1 MFEKAMVTI
10 LQLLGSEAASQVVEY
25 LKGLIENSAEI
36 ESLAKKIRF
45 QLAVENANIKN
56 NSFEAEFFF
65 DKLAVSIESEL
76 LRTETLT
83 LILTTNE
90 TTRNREIS
98 RIQNSCISEA
108 KAINNQAKAK
118 VKEIVNKCVQ
128 VVENYFRSKLTYRDL
143 VLARLIS
150 DEIIHCL
157 DESIKKQT
165 EELFKNLIK
174 EIHTHSRLEDAH
186 LILPKSDN
194 QVFLDSL
201 DQPLFLDQDN
211 HNITLR
217 NMFIPPLVVTGK
229 EEAAACVS
237 RWYISDYPLMILFGE
252 AGIGKTSFIAKLVS
266 ESCSNCLENPNNSSV
281 LAVVLRDHSEL
292 FNSLPN
298 GYSPKSVICKLFG
311 VEDIHSLDNKML
323 ILDGFDE
330 LTVLSTGFD
339 GAAAASFIKKL
350 VLACRTSNL
359 KLHILI
365 TSREGYFPEDDKL
378 YWSEILCWRAQ
389 QVDDWCVRYSTLK
402 PSCEDWCL
410 TFVSQYHDVFEN
422 DDERYKVLCIPF
434 ILYLCCNS
442 RVNLEENKT
451 ICQIYDKA
459 FRTLLLR
466 KHGEKFLAS
475 ELFEDNE
482 TEERKRVIL
491 WQYTKE
497 IAYQMF
503 LLDTLDLK
511 ETDNP
516 SDLRQIGLKNA
527 KARTIAVLNEKYSP
541 PISESELST
550 TEFLSV
556 FSFAMRDEERGIT
569 FAHKTVY
576 EFFTAVKLYEDYF
589 AIFNDEFFKKNST
602 EVQAQAMVQMTLN
615 AFRYHSIPSDIFEYL
630 CEMTKAPF
638 QGKDEETSGF
648 NFQRFIDTVQMV
660 MNSDN
665 NSKYLSQIPAP
676 INEYYYPL
684 EESSCYD
691 SINTQIT
698 RAFRCLICFINGH
711 GYKNKNPEEIAWI
724 CDFLHDS
731 DQYIELDEWNLEGLS
746 LFGANFRN
754 AILAN
759 TNLTD
764 AELMNSDFENA
775 YFIGVQMCNADLSYS
790 NMENASFVEANFS
803 DTLLIRANL
812 GNSVFTDCIY
822 DGAVLICAELESATL
837 KNEILNSV
845 NFRGAGM
852 SNTVLKGSTF
862 NNSNF
867 AQVVIFGSNLTGTKF
882 NDSDFSGA
890 DMSGVNLSNSH
901 MKNVVLN
908 RADLSSANLK
918 KAHLINTDVSS
929 AIMSNV
935 DLKDTKIEP

>member
-1 MFEKAMVTI
+1 MVTI

-25 LKGLIENSAEI
+25 LKGLIENTAEI
-36 ESLAKKIRF
+36 ESLAKRIKI
-45 QLAVENANIKN
+45 QLAVEDAKIN
-56 NSFEAEFFF
+56 NDSFEAEFFF
-65 DKLAVSIESEL
+65 DILAVSIESEL

-90 TTRNREIS
+90 ATRNREIN

-128 VVENYFRSKLTYRDL
+128 VVENHFRSKLTYRDL
-143 VLARLIS
+143 VLAKLIS
-150 DEIIHCL
+150 DEVIHCL
-157 DESIKKQT
+157 DESIKIQT
-165 EELFKNLIK
+165 DELFKKLVK
-174 EIHTHSRLEDAH
+174 EIHAHSRLEDVH
-186 LILPKSDN
+186 LVLPKSDN
-194 QVFLDSL
+194 QVFLDHL

-217 NMFIPPLVVTGK
+217 NMFIPPLIVTGR
-229 EEAAACVS
+229 EEATDCVS

-252 AGIGKTSFIAKLVS
+252 AGIGKTSLVAKIVS
-266 ESCSNCLENPNNSSV
+266 ESCSNCIENPNSSSV

-292 FNSLPN
+292 FNSLPD
-298 GYSPKSVICKLFG
+298 GYSPKSVLCKLFG
-311 VEDIHSLDNKML
+311 VEDIHSLENKML

-350 VLACRTSNL
+350 VQACRTSKL

-365 TSREGYFPEDDKL
+365 TSREGYFPIDDKL
-378 YWSEILCWRAQ
+378 YWSEILCWKAQ

-410 TFVSQYHDVFEN
+410 TFASQYHDIHN
-422 DDERYKVLCIPF
+422 NADERYKVLCIPF

-442 RVNLEENKT
+442 SVNLEENKT
-451 ICQIYDKA
+451 VCQIYDKA

-466 KHGEKFLAS
+466 KHGDKFLAS
-475 ELFEDNE
+475 ELFVDNE
-482 TEERKRVIL
+482 TEQRKRVIL

-503 LLDTLDLK
+503 LLDTLDLE

-527 KARTIAVLNEKYSP
+527 KARTIAVLNEKLSK

-556 FSFAMRDEERGIT
+556 FSFAKRDKERGIT

-589 AIFNDEFFKKNST
+589 ATFNDEFYKENST
-602 EVQAQAMVQMTLN
+602 EVQAQAMVQVTLN

-638 QGKDEETSGF
+638 QGKDEEETCVF
-648 NFQRFIDTVQMV
+648 NFQRFTDTVQMV

-691 SINTQIT
+691 SINTQTT

-711 GYKNKNPEEIAWI
+711 GYKNINPEEVDWI
-724 CDFLHDS
+724 RDYLCCS
-731 DQYIELDEWNLEGLS
+731 DQYIELNGWNLTGFS
-746 LFGANFRN
+746 LFGANFANSR
-754 AILAN
+754 LTN
-759 TNLTD
+759 TNLTE
-764 AELMNSDFENA
+764 AELMNSDFEDA
-775 YFIGVQMCNADLSYS
+775 VFVDVKLCNADLSYS
-790 NMENASFVEANFS
+790 NMESAFLCTS
-803 DTLLIRANL
+803 DFTETTLIRTNL
-812 GNSVFTDCIY
+812 GNSKFIDCVYDRAVFIH
-822 DGAVLICAELESATL
+822 AELENATIE
-837 KNEILNSV
+837 KGKFNST
-845 NFRGAGM
+845 NFRGA
-852 SNTVLKGSTF
+852 SICNADLEGSTF
-862 NNSNF
+862 NESNF
-867 AQVVIFGSNLTGTKF
+867 DQVAIYGSNLKGTEYY
-882 NDSDFSGA
+882 DSDFSGA
-890 DMSGVNLSNSH
+890 DMSGVNLSDST
-901 MKNVVLN
+901 MKNVVLK
-908 RADLSSANLK
+908 RVDLSNANLRNANWK
-918 KAHLINTDVSS
+918 KTDISD
-929 AIMSNV
+929 AIMSNA
-935 DLKDTKIEP
+935 DLKGAKIKP